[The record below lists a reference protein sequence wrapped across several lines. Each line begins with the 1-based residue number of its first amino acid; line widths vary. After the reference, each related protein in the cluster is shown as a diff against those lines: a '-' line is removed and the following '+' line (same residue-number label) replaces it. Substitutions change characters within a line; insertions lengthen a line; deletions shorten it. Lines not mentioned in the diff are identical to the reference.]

1 MEQKPSRHRTSP
13 PDPILGELDAIV
25 VGIFETFE
33 ASGGTEKPEASRIP
47 RGEVTRN
54 LSVPQR
60 GNVIHEQSWRQNS
73 KSTRPN
79 VKPNQSEGLPHGPAV
94 ESADGGAEA
103 GPVAD
108 VPDADD
114 LLNEEEEHFV
124 EQTVGWLARR
134 PHPDILLARIWNR
147 LIDLAAD
154 EEAEL
159 MDPKVDIEVP
169 LPSESEDESDE

>member
-1 MEQKPSRHRTSP
+1 MDQPSKHRTP
-13 PDPILGELDAIV
+13 ALDPMLGELDAIV
-25 VGIFETFE
+25 LGIFETFE
-33 ASGGTEKPEASRIP
+33 GSDGTEKPEASRIP
-47 RGEVTRN
+47 RAEVTRN
-54 LSVPQR
+54 LSAPQR
-60 GNVIHEQSWRQNS
+60 DNVIHEQSWRQNS

-79 VKPNQSEGLPHGPAV
+79 QSEGLPHGPAI
-94 ESADGGAEA
+94 ESADGGPEA
-103 GPVAD
+103 APVAD

-134 PHPDILLARIWNR
+134 PNPDILLDRIWNR
-147 LIDLAAD
+147 LIDLATD
-154 EEAEL
+154 EEPEL